1 MVALLLQSDCRLL
14 QALPSICEIPALF
27 NQEAIW
33 LQEIENPQTIMC
45 GSSCVSNHRNP
56 SLRGE
61 VLLMIPMECRRIV
74 LFLNIQ
80 VNWHCSRIQ
89 LIPWQETPSNEGNT
103 SIHYAKQDLL
113 EQATE
118 EQRFL
123 NPQSLSVSSVEQG
136 VATSQNLK
144 DQSSEKH
151 SSTPATSVVP
161 DCSLIW

>member
-1 MVALLLQSDCRLL
+1 LTARNREPTDYY
-14 QALPSICEIPALF
+14 ICEVAVVFLTT
-27 NQEAIW
+27 ET
-33 LQEIENPQTIMC
+33 L
-45 GSSCVSNHRNP
+45 

-61 VLLMIPMECRRIV
+61 VLLMIPMECRRTV

>member
-1 MVALLLQSDCRLL
+1 
-14 QALPSICEIPALF
+14 
-27 NQEAIW
+27 
-33 LQEIENPQTIMC
+33 
-45 GSSCVSNHRNP
+45 
-56 SLRGE
+56 
-61 VLLMIPMECRRIV
+61 
-74 LFLNIQ
+74 
-80 VNWHCSRIQ
+80 
-89 LIPWQETPSNEGNT
+89 
-103 SIHYAKQDLL
+103 LL

-161 DCSLIW
+161 DCSLI

>member
-27 NQEAIW
+27 NQESIW

-74 LFLNIQ
+74 LFLSKLTLQQNP
-80 VNWHCSRIQ
+80 VNSLARNTIKWRKYIHALC
-89 LIPWQETPSNEGNT
+89 ETGFARTGYWGAAVFEPSIT
-103 SIHYAKQDLL
+103 ICFICW
-113 EQATE
+113 T
-118 EQRFL
+118 R
-123 NPQSLSVSSVEQG
+123 
-136 VATSQNLK
+136 VATSQNIK

-151 SSTPATSVVP
+151 SSTPTTSMVP
-161 DCSLIW
+161 DCSMIW